1 MLNTLEKLVKIVSVS
16 GHEKKL
22 TEFISSEISPYV
34 DSLRTDAL
42 GNLIATK
49 KSANPDA
56 KKVMFAAHADE
67 IGFLATFIDDKGFIR
82 VAPVGGIDWIAS
94 AFTTVTFENGTKG
107 VLAAEANTKP
117 EEYKQGKF
125 YIDIGASSKEEAEKL
140 VRIGD
145 TAAITPYIEKFSTN
159 CICGRPMDDK
169 IACALLIEAIKQV
182 KDSPYELYF
191 VFSSQEEVGLR
202 GSATASFG
210 IAPDVGYAIDVTD
223 TGDVPGSKPM
233 AVSLGKGAAIKVKD
247 SSVICDTAI
256 VDKMCDLA
264 EKKGIKY
271 QLEILEYGG
280 TDTASIQLAGS
291 GAAVGAISVPTRY
304 VHTACETIDL
314 NDLDNCLNL
323 ITALCTEP
331 GL

>member
-1 MLNTLEKLVKIVSVS
+1 MLNTLEKLFKIISVS

-42 GNLIATK
+42 GNLIAFK
-49 KSANPDA
+49 KGTSEDA

-94 AFTTVTFENGTKG
+94 SFTPVTFENGTKG
-107 VLAAEANTKP
+107 VLAAEANTKS
-117 EEYKQGKF
+117 EEYKAGKF
-125 YIDIGASSKEEAEKL
+125 YIDIGATSKEEAQKL

-145 TAAITPYIEKFSTN
+145 TAAVTPFIEKLSTN

-169 IACALLIEAIKQV
+169 IACALMIEAIKQV
-182 KDSPYELYF
+182 KDSPYDLYF
-191 VFSSQEEVGLR
+191 VFSVQEEVGLR
-202 GSATASFG
+202 GSTTASFG
-210 IAPDVGYAIDVTD
+210 IAPDIGFAVDVTD
-223 TGDVPGSKPM
+223 VGDVPGSNPM
-233 AVSLGKGAAIKVKD
+233 AVSLGKGAAIKIKD
-247 SSVICDTAI
+247 SSVICDAAV
-256 VDKMCDLA
+256 VDKMRDLA
-264 EKKGIKY
+264 ENKGIKY

-280 TDTASIQLAGS
+280 TDTASMQLAGS

-304 VHTACETIDL
+304 VHTACETVNL
-314 NDLDNCLNL
+314 EDLDNCLAL
-323 ITALCTEP
+323 IIALCSEP

>member
-1 MLNTLEKLVKIVSVS
+1 MLNTLEKLFKIISVS

-42 GNLIATK
+42 GNLIAFK
-49 KSANPDA
+49 KGTSEDA

-94 AFTTVTFENGTKG
+94 SFTPVTFENGTTG
-107 VLAAEANTKP
+107 VLAAEANTKS
-117 EEYKQGKF
+117 EEYKAGKF
-125 YIDIGASSKEEAEKL
+125 YIDIGATSKEEAQKL

-145 TAAITPYIEKFSTN
+145 TAAVTPFIEKLSTN

-169 IACALLIEAIKQV
+169 IACALMIEAIKQV
-182 KDSPYELYF
+182 KDSPYDLYF
-191 VFSSQEEVGLR
+191 VFSVQEEVGLR
-202 GSATASFG
+202 GSTTASFG
-210 IAPDVGYAIDVTD
+210 IAPDIGFAVDVTD
-223 TGDVPGSKPM
+223 VGDVPGSKPM
-233 AVSLGKGAAIKVKD
+233 AVSLGKGAAIKIKD
-247 SSVICDTAI
+247 SSVICDAAV
-256 VDKMCDLA
+256 VDKMRDLA
-264 EKKGIKY
+264 ENKGIKY

-280 TDTASIQLAGS
+280 TDTASMQLAGS

-304 VHTACETIDL
+304 VHTACETVSLD
-314 NDLDNCLNL
+314 DLDNCLRL